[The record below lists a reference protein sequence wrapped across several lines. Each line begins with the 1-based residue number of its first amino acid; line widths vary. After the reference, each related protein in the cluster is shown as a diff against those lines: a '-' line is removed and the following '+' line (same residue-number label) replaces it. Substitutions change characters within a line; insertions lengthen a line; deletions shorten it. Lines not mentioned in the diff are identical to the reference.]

1 MFCNCSVKGNR
12 MGTAFDET
20 RKFLIRKCLGIDQAA
35 DSERGSKNMN
45 FLYFSGFYIRE
56 QFRLVTDQSM
66 YIFSPGLRFTAI
78 EI

>member
-1 MFCNCSVKGNR
+1 

-45 FLYFSGFYIRE
+45 FLYFSGLYIRGIKSVRGGSIPKAPE
-56 QFRLVTDQSM
+56 KKKGILARAREMAS
-66 YIFSPGLRFTAI
+66 RK
-78 EI
+78 